1 MIPSHPTM
9 FVAARH
15 HAQGDAPNMNS
26 TIEIRI
32 LLMSSLIHPNARPI
46 SARRSMAISALMG
59 TAIFSGVLMGAP
71 VDSAAQPLFQMT
83 QATAPQ
89 HPAAAAATETKGETI
104 EQRIATLHKALKIT
118 TDQDAKWKSVAD
130 AMRQNAV
137 AMDKV
142 IAETAKKPAQEMTAL
157 NDLNTYRKF
166 AQAHVDGLKNLIDD
180 FKPLYDSMPAPQ
192 KKNADDVFKAP
203 RA

>member
-1 MIPSHPTM
+1 
-9 FVAARH
+9 
-15 HAQGDAPNMNS
+15 
-26 TIEIRI
+26 
-32 LLMSSLIHPNARPI
+32 MSSLIHPNARRI
-46 SARRSMAISALMG
+46 SVRYSLAISALMG
-59 TAIFSGVLMGAP
+59 TAIFTGVMMGSP
-71 VDSAAQPLFQMT
+71 VDSAAQPLFQLA

-104 EQRIATLHKALKIT
+104 EQRIATLHQALKIT

-137 AMDKV
+137 AMDKL
-142 IAETAKKPAQEMTAL
+142 IAETAKKTPQEMTAL
-157 NDLNTYRKF
+157 DDLNTYRKF
-166 AQAHVDGLKNLIDD
+166 AQVHVDGLKNLMND
-180 FKPLYDSMPAPQ
+180 FKILYDSMPAAQ